1 MIPVSNPIPEPPGFK
16 EECETKGKKW
26 LSKRRASGTPL
37 PERPP
42 DYWSPFRPALAEG
55 FSNRCGYNGYDLPS
69 GTVDHHVSWNEN
81 PDLAFEWGN
90 YRFIEGAVNSSK
102 GSVPSADL
110 LDPFEVQAGWFEILL
125 PSCQMVATAQLP
137 PAYRQRAETTLTRLG
152 LRDREN
158 YVRCRRR
165 WLEEYDTASV
175 DERPGVLRV
184 LDRRFPLLAQA
195 IRAAL
200 AQGQTPPRWGLWG

>member
-1 MIPVSNPIPEPPGFK
+1 MIPVANPIPEPPDFDT
-16 EECETKGKKW
+16 ECRIRGNKW
-26 LSKRRASGTPL
+26 LSKRRVSGAPL

-42 DYWSPFRPALAEG
+42 GYWSPFRLDLADG
-55 FSNRCGYNGYDLPS
+55 FSNRCGYNGYDIPN
-69 GTVDHHVSWNEN
+69 GTVDHHVSWHEN
-81 PDLAFEWGN
+81 PDLAYEWSN

-102 GSVPSADL
+102 GSMPAADL

-125 PSCQMVATAQLP
+125 PSCQMVATARI
-137 PAYRQRAETTLTRLG
+137 PAEYRQRAENTLIRLG
-152 LRDREN
+152 LRDRET

-184 LDRRFPLLAQA
+184 LDRRFPLLADG

-200 AQGQTPPRWGLWG
+200 AQGRVPPRW